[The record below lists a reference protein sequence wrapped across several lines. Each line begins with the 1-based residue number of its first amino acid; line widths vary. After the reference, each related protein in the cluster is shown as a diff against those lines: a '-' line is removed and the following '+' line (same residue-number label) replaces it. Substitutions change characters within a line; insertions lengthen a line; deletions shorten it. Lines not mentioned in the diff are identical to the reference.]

1 MYVYGSI
8 MVTIYQSKSAYI
20 LSIPFDITL
29 FYMETGNTHE
39 VLNWALNAE
48 VTNWLYTICATD
60 LGLPTK
66 P

>member
-1 MYVYGSI
+1 MYGN
-8 MVTIYQSKSAYI
+8 YQSKSAYI

-29 FYMETGNTHE
+29 FYMETGNTHDAWSVKWE
-39 VLNWALNAE
+39 GDTLAI
-48 VTNWLYTICATD
+48 YATD